1 MKEKALTKA
10 DTETSSLKSDVFA
23 SIPKPGQFL
32 VLNYWASKS
41 GWIKPNPYIKA
52 TPHPLEYTLEFD
64 HAEPSIL
71 TVHER
76 VASHNIAGFA
86 AHIDKLEADRF
97 RKEKE
102 IEFYDDRIRA
112 IKEAIDEREDLMKTA
127 SASEAAIQEMIAA
140 TEGAEKDLFEH
151 EELRDKTAKD
161 LSAIKT
167 QIKDLTAKL
176 ETPHR
181 SWTVDVSEF

>member
-1 MKEKALTKA
+1 MKEKAPTRA
-10 DTETSSLKSDVFA
+10 GTETSSLKSDAFA

-52 TPHPLEYTLEFD
+52 SPHPLEYTLEFD
-64 HAEPSIL
+64 HAEPFIL

-76 VASHNIAGFA
+76 VASHNVAGFSA
-86 AHIDKLEADRF
+86 QIDKLESDRF
-97 RKEKE
+97 RKESE

-112 IKEAIDEREDLMKTA
+112 IKEAIDERENLLKTA
-127 SASEAAIQEMIAA
+127 SPSESAIQEMINA
-140 TEGAEKDLFEH
+140 TEGAEKDLLEH
-151 EELRDKTAKD
+151 EELRDKTVKE
-161 LSAIKT
+161 LGAIKT
-167 QIKDLTAKL
+167 QIKELTAKL

-181 SWTVDVSEF
+181 SWTLDISEF